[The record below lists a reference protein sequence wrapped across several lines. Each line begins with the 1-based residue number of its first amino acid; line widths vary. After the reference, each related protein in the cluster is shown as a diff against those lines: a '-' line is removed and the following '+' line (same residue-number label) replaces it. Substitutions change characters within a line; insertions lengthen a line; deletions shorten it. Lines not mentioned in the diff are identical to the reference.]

1 MSHGTP
7 PPNRTGPNRFFD
19 SPRTPR
25 RDRET
30 GTRGLASRIVEEEE
44 AGVLSPSRTMGRHF
58 GDPLIDLYR
67 TVYDYQLMDMV
78 ITLYSLEEQPRTDS
92 DTEDEEDEETSRQET
107 RNAPLDAFTGQVT
120 DLGLDIR
127 GLTNPIRLPPRK
139 MSYEAVVSILGPNMA
154 FHTARIK
161 QLLTRLDLD
170 PELPIHKI
178 FNFTPHAPPPFDRLV
193 GTLEMAELEAK
204 ISARLAGKSEAAEV
218 DALTR
223 MEDVTTEQMSD
234 LVRAITRTVVHHYD
248 GDDDVAKI
256 IHIFLARVMH
266 DDPHRTL
273 AFMRHAFGRVRVR

>member
-1 MSHGTP
+1 MSRGTP

-19 SPRTPR
+19 SPRSPR
-25 RDRET
+25 RDRDRD
-30 GTRGLASRIVEEEE
+30 TRGLASRIVEEEE

-92 DTEDEEDEETSRQET
+92 DTEDEEDEETRRAVRS
-107 RNAPLDAFTGQVT
+107 RNAPLE
-120 DLGLDIR
+120 DLGTVIR
-127 GLTNPIRLPPRK
+127 GLTNVIRLPPRK
-139 MSYEAVVSILGPNMA
+139 MSYEGGVSILGPQMA
-154 FHTARIK
+154 FLAARIK
-161 QLLTRLDLD
+161 QLLTRLNLD

-248 GDDDVAKI
+248 GDEDVAKI